1 VLATEGLTVARAGQ
15 TVLRDVDLTA
25 PAGAVTALLGPSGG
39 GKSSLLR
46 CLVRLDEPA
55 AGRVTVGGLDTR
67 ELDPC
72 ELRRRVG
79 LVGQPPVMLPGDV
92 RSNLAFALADPRE
105 EAFGAALTEA
115 GLGPEFLGREAGELS
130 GGETARV
137 AIARALVRGPEALLL
152 DEPTGALDARAVAG
166 VEALVRRLADDG
178 LAVVVVTHDAAQV
191 QRLATRAALLEDGR
205 LRAQGPVAEVLG

>member
-25 PAGAVTALLGPSGG
+25 PAGVVTALLGPSGV

-55 AGRVTVGGLDTR
+55 AGRVVVGGRDAR

-92 RSNLAFALADPRE
+92 RENLAFAVAEPRE
-105 EAFGAALTEA
+105 AAFAAALTEA
-115 GLGPEFLGREAGELS
+115 GLGPEFLARAADELS

-137 AIARALVRGPEALLL
+137 AIARALVRRPEALLL
-152 DEPTGALDARAVAG
+152 DEPTGALDARAAAG
-166 VEALVRRLADDG
+166 VEALVRRLAADG

-191 QRLATRAALLEDGR
+191 RRLATRAALLDDGR
-205 LRAQGPVAEVLG
+205 LRAQGPVGEVLR